1 MGTQKNR
8 LNEHPKHIIKLM
20 VKKIFTIL
28 CSKILVILQEKLQKL
43 VLWMGGLTM
52 KAFTEDVTH
61 LVAGVVGSKKYL
73 VRPCLKIF
81 EYPQHMS

>member
-1 MGTQKNR
+1 MG
-8 LNEHPKHIIKLM
+8 
-20 VKKIFTIL
+20 KKIFTIL
-28 CSKILVILQEKLQKL
+28 TLKKFGYLNVWLQEKLQKL

-73 VRPCLKIF
+73 VRPCCKIF
-81 EYPQHMS
+81 EYP